1 MVYQAKAR
9 AAAKAKKEEIDPQ
22 DSLED
27 KISNLQIKAEDT
39 SLKSIFKAEDSVKD
53 ARPSILILGGCG
65 MVSNLIICYL
75 SNKV

>member
-22 DSLED
+22 DTLED

-39 SLKSIFKAEDSVKD
+39 SLKSIFKADDSVKD
-53 ARPSILILGGCG
+53 LRPSILILGGCG
-65 MVSNLIICYL
+65 MVSKLFTHYL